1 MPQPSAFPARAS
13 ALTGHTI
20 ATSPARCAT
29 TRENL
34 VPQDHRPRCH
44 TDTARD
50 LCGQAGQR
58 LDTRSASAG
67 IDEFCQDKAAFH
79 GRAAMGRDVPRR
91 HTHSLRR
98 RACGIAASHVCGGS
112 NLPGNPLDNCGG
124 RWERPP
130 MKLKIR
136 SRTPKSERLPFFT
149 GQDVTNVKWFW
160 NNYLVQR
167 TPWLLVVL
175 GLILVQGIAY
185 QQFLSLTE
193 SGLRVI
199 FDAGVIAELVKVCA
213 IVFGLFAIR
222 GLTSY
227 VVPRLSTWLAAS
239 AVMEL
244 RRDLIEHMMTFDL
257 AYFDRTS
264 PGETILKLVSQAEG
278 LSQFVGQATVN
289 AVRDF
294 VTVVIVSGYLIY
306 KAPMLFATAIVIAPF
321 ILLIL
326 QFVSHNIKM
335 VQRKAE
341 NALGAYMNTLEE
353 TVNGMRTVKI
363 ANQEKFEEARLLKS
377 TKDIRDLA
385 IRLQAA
391 QAVVMPA
398 IDIASAFAY
407 ALVIGLGGYMAISPE
422 YDIDGAAIITFL
434 IGLVM
439 VFDPTRNLAK
449 FFTQLQASLVLL
461 DGVHSL
467 TRISPTIRD
476 VEDPLDDFDTKG
488 AIRFENVDFA
498 YAPESPLFR
507 DLSMQ
512 FESGARTAI
521 VGATGSGKTTI
532 LSLISRLYETQAG
545 QVTIGGLN
553 IRDIRIAK
561 LRQAFSVVAQD
572 IVIFN
577 ASLWEN
583 IKYVRPHSTEEE
595 IWEAAEAAEIADLI
609 RARGDTPLG
618 PKGAQLS
625 GGQKQRIAIA
635 RAVLQDAPIL
645 LMDEATSALDQRTEE
660 RVRDAL
666 ERVAAGRTTVIIAHR
681 LSTVTHA
688 DWIYLLDAGRVVEE
702 GTHDDLMARDGLYA
716 AMYRAQKTGDK

>member
-1 MPQPSAFPARAS
+1 MADQ
-13 ALTGHTI
+13 T
-20 ATSPARCAT
+20 AT
-29 TRENL
+29 
-34 VPQDHRPRCH
+34 RP
-44 TDTARD
+44 
-50 LCGQAGQR
+50 
-58 LDTRSASAG
+58 
-67 IDEFCQDKAAFH
+67 KK
-79 GRAAMGRDVPRR
+79 PRR
-91 HTHSLRR
+91 IPMFT
-98 RACGIAASHVCGGS
+98 A
-112 NLPGNPLDNCGG
+112 LDVAN
-124 RWERPP
+124 
-130 MKLKIR
+130 IR
-136 SRTPKSERLPFFT
+136 
-149 GQDVTNVKWFW
+149 WFW
-160 NNYLVQR
+160 DRYLMKR

-199 FDAGVIAELVKVCA
+199 FEEGQIADLIRVCA
-213 IVFGLFAIR
+213 VVFGLFAVR

-244 RRDLIEHMMTFDL
+244 RRDLIGHLMTFDL

-264 PGETILKLVSQAEG
+264 PGETILRLVSQAEG

-294 VTVVIVSGYLIY
+294 VMIVIVSGYLIY
-306 KAPMLFATAIVIAPF
+306 KAPLLFGAAIIVAPVI
-321 ILLIL
+321 ILIL
-326 QFVSHNIKM
+326 QFVSHNIKA
-335 VQRKAE
+335 VQRSAE

-363 ANQEKFEEARLLKS
+363 ANQERFEKARLLRS
-377 TKDIRDLA
+377 TEEIRALA

-391 QAVVMPA
+391 QATVMPA

-407 ALVIGLGGYMAISPE
+407 ALVIGLGGYMAISPA

-439 VFDPTRNLAK
+439 VFDPMRNLAK
-449 FFTQLQASLVLL
+449 FFTQLQASLILL
-461 DGVHSL
+461 DGVNSL
-467 TRISPTIRD
+467 NRIHPQIHDRD
-476 VEDPLDDFDTKG
+476 GALDRFDTTG
-488 AIRFENVDFA
+488 DITLTGVTFA
-498 YAPESPLFR
+498 YSKDAPLFNGL
-507 DLSMQ
+507 DMT
-512 FESGARTAI
+512 FDAGKRTAI

-532 LSLISRLYETQAG
+532 LSLISRLYEIEDGAI
-545 QVTIGGLN
+545 TISGTD
-553 IRDIRIAK
+553 IRDIRIEI

-583 IKYVRPHSTEEE
+583 IRYVRPDATDAEV
-595 IWEAAEAAEIADLI
+595 WKAAEDAEIADLV

-635 RAVLQDAPIL
+635 RAFLRAAPIL
-645 LMDEATSALDQRTEE
+645 LLDEATSALDQRTEE
-660 RVRDAL
+660 KVKRAL
-666 ERVAAGRTTVIIAHR
+666 ARLATGKTTIIVAHR
-681 LSTVTHA
+681 LSAISDA
-688 DWIYLLDAGRVVEE
+688 DRIYVLDQGAVVER
-702 GTHDDLMARDGLYA
+702 GTHDELVALGGLYHG
-716 AMYRAQKTGDK
+716 MYTTQKGAYV

>member
-1 MPQPSAFPARAS
+1 MADQTAPQPKAPRRIPMF
-13 ALTGHTI
+13 
-20 ATSPARCAT
+20 SP
-29 TRENL
+29 
-34 VPQDHRPRCH
+34 
-44 TDTARD
+44 RD
-50 LCGQAGQR
+50 L
-58 LDTRSASAG
+58 
-67 IDEFCQDKAAFH
+67 
-79 GRAAMGRDVPRR
+79 
-91 HTHSLRR
+91 
-98 RACGIAASHVCGGS
+98 
-112 NLPGNPLDNCGG
+112 GN
-124 RWERPP
+124 
-130 MKLKIR
+130 IR
-136 SRTPKSERLPFFT
+136 
-149 GQDVTNVKWFW
+149 WFW
-160 NNYLVQR
+160 DLYLMKR

-199 FDAGVIAELVKVCA
+199 FEEGQVADLIRVCA
-213 IVFGLFAIR
+213 VVFGLFAIR

-244 RRDLIEHMMTFDL
+244 RRDLIGHMMTFDL

-264 PGETILKLVSQAEG
+264 PGETILRLVSQAEG

-306 KAPMLFATAIVIAPF
+306 KAPLLFGAAIIVAPVI
-321 ILLIL
+321 ILVL
-326 QFVSHNIKM
+326 QFVSHNIKV
-335 VQRKAE
+335 VQRSAE

-363 ANQEKFEEARLLKS
+363 ANQERFEKARLLRS
-377 TKDIRDLA
+377 TEDIRALA

-391 QAVVMPA
+391 QATVMPA

-407 ALVIGLGGYMAISPE
+407 ALVIGLGGYMAISPA

-439 VFDPTRNLAK
+439 VFDPMRNLAK
-449 FFTQLQASLVLL
+449 FFTQLQASLILL
-461 DGVHSL
+461 DGVNSL
-467 TRISPTIRD
+467 NRIHPKIHDRD
-476 VEDPLDDFDTKG
+476 GARDSFDTG
-488 AIRFENVDFA
+488 GDIALRNVTFA
-498 YAPESPLFR
+498 YAPDAPLFAGL
-507 DLSMQ
+507 DMT
-512 FESGARTAI
+512 FDARRRSAI

-532 LSLISRLYETQAG
+532 LSLISRLYEIEDGAI
-545 QVTIGGLN
+545 TIGGTD
-553 IRDIRIAK
+553 IRDIRIEA

-583 IKYVRPHSTEEE
+583 IRYVRPDATDAEV
-595 IWEAAEAAEIADLI
+595 WKAAEDAEIADLV
-609 RARGDTPLG
+609 RARGDAPLG

-635 RAVLQDAPIL
+635 RAFLRDAPIL
-645 LMDEATSALDQRTEE
+645 LLDEATSALDQRTEE
-660 RVRDAL
+660 KVKRAL
-666 ERVAAGRTTVIIAHR
+666 ARLAAGKTTIIVAHR
-681 LSTVTHA
+681 LSAISDA
-688 DWIYLLDAGRVVEE
+688 DRIYVLDQGRVVET
-702 GTHDDLMARDGLYA
+702 GTHDELLALGGLYHG
-716 AMYRAQKTGDK
+716 MYTTQKGAYV